1 MTKARKDLISLSD
14 TPYYHITTRC
24 VRRSFLC
31 GYDHETHTDYEH
43 RRQWIVERIR
53 LLASVFAIDICAYAV
68 MSNHYH
74 LVVKI
79 SPEQIEALGNH
90 EVIQRW
96 LTVFKGHPLVRDY
109 ASGSPLSPLQ
119 REFVSQ
125 QVNHFRKSLADIS
138 CFMKYLNQPIS
149 RRANKEDRCKG
160 RFFEQRYTSDPLL
173 TEEAL
178 LSCMAYVDLN
188 PIRAKMAET
197 PESSDYTSIQERIK
211 PQFDLAK
218 AIENLTGQGF
228 FQSFNTELK
237 PLLSFNEATTNQ
249 DQSGI
254 PFTLVDYLELVD
266 WTGRVIRADKR
277 GAIGS
282 QLPPIL
288 KRLNINKKKWL
299 SGATDFESVR
309 RQRFVADKTTL
320 LAA

>member
-1 MTKARKDLISLSD
+1 MTKARKDLISLAD

-31 GYDHETHTDYEH
+31 GFDQESNTDFEH

-79 SPEQIEALGNH
+79 SPEQIEALDNH

-109 ASGSPLSPLQ
+109 ASGSSLPPLQ
-119 REFVSQ
+119 REFVAQ
-125 QVNHFRKSLADIS
+125 QVDHFRNSLADIS
-138 CFMKYLNQPIS
+138 SFMKYLNQPIS

-188 PIRAKMAET
+188 PIRASMAET

-218 AIENLTGQGF
+218 AVKNLTGQGF

-237 PLLSFNEATTNQ
+237 PLLPFTDAAKNQ
-249 DQSGI
+249 DQPDI
-254 PFTLVDYLELVD
+254 PFTLIDYLELVD
-266 WTGRVIRADKR
+266 WTGRIIRADKR
-277 GAIGS
+277 GAIS
-282 QLPPIL
+282 SRLPPIL

-299 SGATDFESVR
+299 SGATEFERVR
-309 RQRFVADKTTL
+309 RQRFSVKKATH

>member
-1 MTKARKDLISLSD
+1 MTKARKDLISLAD

-31 GYDHETHTDYEH
+31 GFDRETKTDYEH

-79 SPEQIEALGNH
+79 SPEQIEALDDQT
-90 EVIQRW
+90 VVQRW

-109 ASGSPLSPLQ
+109 ANGAALPSLH
-119 REFVSQ
+119 REFVAQ
-125 QVNHFRKSLADIS
+125 QIEHFRRSLADIS

-218 AIENLTGQGF
+218 AIGNLTGQGF
-228 FQSFNTELK
+228 FQSFNVELK
-237 PLLSFNEATTNQ
+237 PLLSFNETTRNQ
-249 DQSGI
+249 GQTGI
-254 PFTLVDYLELVD
+254 PFALIDYLELVD
-266 WTGRVIRADKR
+266 WTGRIIRADKR
-277 GAIGS
+277 GAIS
-282 QLPPIL
+282 SRLPPIL
-288 KRLNINKKKWL
+288 KRLKINKKKWL
-299 SGATDFESVR
+299 SGATEFERVR
-309 RQRFVADKTTL
+309 RHRFSAKKAAP